1 MAQHHGSDKGAAFVG
16 MLVTSALLFIMCL
29 TIVKLTNAKF
39 AGHAA
44 EAKAG
49 QTKEEFQGVRVV
61 EVQERCE

>member
-1 MAQHHGSDKGAAFVG
+1 MAQHHGSDKGAAFAG
-16 MLVTSALLFIMCL
+16 MIVTATLLFLMAF

-49 QTKEEFQGVRVV
+49 QTK
-61 EVQERCE
+61 